1 VNIDEAE
8 DDEQKDK
15 DCAGSSIVV
24 DGTFA
29 VVIGRLQR
37 RGLRESRWLD

>member
-8 DDEQKDK
+8 DDEQEDK
-15 DCAGSSIVV
+15 GCAGSSIVV

-29 VVIGRLQR
+29 VVIGRHR
-37 RGLRESRWLD
+37 RRRLRESRWLD